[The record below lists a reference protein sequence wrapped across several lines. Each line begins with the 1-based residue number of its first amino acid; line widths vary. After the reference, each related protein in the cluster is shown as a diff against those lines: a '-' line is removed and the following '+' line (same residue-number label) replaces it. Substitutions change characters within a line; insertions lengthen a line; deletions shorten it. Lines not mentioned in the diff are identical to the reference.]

1 MPVKFSCNLMAGPML
16 RLEMEKAFTEVLGE
30 LPGEWVA
37 RMYCK
42 GEPSDWLIDVTFPD
56 GVKWE
61 RKFKS
66 PDETNPESV
75 KTAIRQ
81 ALKDHH

>member
-1 MPVKFSCNLMAGPML
+1 
-16 RLEMEKAFTEVLGE
+16 MEKAFTEVLGE
-30 LPGEWVA
+30 LPGEWLA

-61 RKFKS
+61 RKFKT

-75 KTAIRQ
+75 QTAIRQ
-81 ALKDHH
+81 AIKDHH